1 MEDLSDV
8 IALLGSGTYTVTRP
22 SAATSLVDGRRV
34 APATTTFTVVASVQP
49 SSGRSI
55 DRLPEGLRAR
65 ESMDV
70 WTATKLQPASPET
83 GLEGDR
89 IAIDGSVYEVQIVH
103 DWQKHGS
110 FCRAT
115 AVKVPA

>member
-8 IALLGSGTYTVTRP
+8 IALLGSGTYTVARP
-22 SAATSLVDGRRV
+22 TAATSLVEGRRV

-49 SSGRSI
+49 ASGRSI

-65 ESMDV
+65 ESKDV
-70 WTATKLQPASPET
+70 WTATRLQPAIPDV

-89 IAIDGSVYEVQIVH
+89 ITIDGAVYEVQIVH
-103 DWQKHGS
+103 DWEKHGS
-110 FCRAT
+110 FFRAT
-115 AVKVPA
+115 AVKVPT